1 LLGNSDLETLILYFF
16 QRRDAPARLQQ
27 KLDTVKQ
34 LGWTE
39 IPVHVCQNLKD
50 ELAYLEAESDENTER
65 EPLTPSEAHEQAMQ
79 LEPQYA
85 KVAQKAAEAGKQKG
99 GKTAGRGRPKK
110 NSSTGTS
117 GKANGKSKRAP
128 NAKQQA
134 AKTTGMDDRTLRKVN
149 EIKTAAESDPTFQP
163 FADALA
169 KKGCKV
175 DNVYKKYKS
184 KEKEVA
190 ALAMAE
196 VIAREQQSNPAPIVY
211 HTGHPRPN
219 MASTQCPVLPPASG
233 KLEPGANLAAAFGK
247 IQPHSSTNKLAYC
260 PIENAGFLQN
270 GCAEGAS
277 GTNRGCPRLR
287 VCKGNSG
294 RLGILK
300 WPNCTFRIGFEG
312 RKRCHLWELRTL
324 VTSGAWNPSNG
335 KRHGHRAYAG
345 RCSRYRFM
353 RKNEGFR
360 CPWSRPEKR
369 TACPFLLLVSVSS
382 IGL

>member
-1 LLGNSDLETLILYFF
+1 MLGNSDLETLILYFF
-16 QRRDAPARLQQ
+16 QRRDARARLQQ

-34 LGWTE
+34 LSWTE

-110 NSSTGTS
+110 NSSSTS
-117 GKANGKSKRAP
+117 CTKANQDHTKRSKH
-128 NAKQQA
+128 QA
-134 AKTTGMDDRTLRKVN
+134 AKTTGMSATTLRKVN

-163 FADALA
+163 FVDALA

-175 DNVYKKYKS
+175 DSVYKKYQS
-184 KEKEVA
+184 KAKEVA

-219 MASTQCPVLPPASG
+219 MPQRRCPVLLPASG
-233 KLEPGANLAAAFGK
+233 KSEPGANMAAAFGK

-260 PIENAGFLQN
+260 PDRKRRFL
-270 GCAEGAS
+270 
-277 GTNRGCPRLR
+277 TNCTLGELR
-287 VCKGNSG
+287 
-294 RLGILK
+294 RLG
-300 WPNCTFRIGFEG
+300 T
-312 RKRCHLWELRTL
+312 
-324 VTSGAWNPSNG
+324 
-335 KRHGHRAYAG
+335 AG
-345 RCSRYRFM
+345 RNGQRA
-353 RKNEGFR
+353 KQ
-360 CPWSRPEKR
+360 P
-369 TACPFLLLVSVSS
+369 LLS
-382 IGL
+382 IVHLTCGGNPVN